1 MPRPRLLSY
10 LLTATF
16 TFSWPGFGSVPAA
29 QATAPPGAGPP
40 AADASGVEAEARA
53 ILEELLVVDTSAGD
67 ETKALKPLAERFRQ
81 AGVAAELIE
90 SAPGRGNL
98 IARLKS
104 TSKKPRRP
112 LLLLAHIDVVP
123 TAGQPWTSSPFQPV
137 LRDGYLVARGVAD
150 DKSMAASIAAV
161 ALDLARTRAPLGRDV
176 IVALTA
182 GEETGGD
189 AGVRWLLAHR
199 RELLDAELALN
210 EGGALLLDEQG
221 ERVVSVQLQAAEK
234 SYQSYQVTARA
245 GGGHSSVPDAATDPV
260 TRLSR
265 ALVRLGEFR
274 FPAHVEPSVRD
285 EIARLSTVE
294 AAPLGEVLRRV
305 AAAPPA
311 APIAPAD
318 EALLAADRRV
328 NALTHTTC
336 VATML
341 AAAPQDNVLP
351 TSASATINCRI
362 LPSET
367 REGTLATL
375 RRVLGDDKLEI
386 QPLSDIGV
394 APPSPA
400 GGVVSE
406 AVRRVAARMFPEARV
421 VHTMG
426 LGASDSRHL
435 RGVGVAAYGIATAP
449 ATPKELFTAH
459 GPDERRRE
467 RWLAPGTRFFRE
479 LVRELTR

>member
-1 MPRPRLLSY
+1 VLRPRLLPLV
-10 LLTATF
+10 LLTL
-16 TFSWPGFGSVPAA
+16 TFSLRPEARAHGTEPPLAA
-29 QATAPPGAGPP
+29 KPPGA
-40 AADASGVEAEARA
+40 AASAGVEAEARA
-53 ILEELLVVDTSAGD
+53 ILDELLVVDTSAGN
-67 ETKALKPLAERFRQ
+67 ETTVLRPLVERFRQ
-81 AGVAAELIE
+81 AGMTVELVE

-104 TSKKPRRP
+104 ASKKPRRP
-112 LLLLAHIDVVP
+112 LLLLAHVDVVP
-123 TAGQPWTSSPFQPV
+123 TAGQPWTTSPFEPAR
-137 LRDGYLVARGVAD
+137 RDGYLVARGVAD
-150 DKSMAASIAAV
+150 DKSMAAAIAAV
-161 ALDLARTRAPLGRDV
+161 ALELARARTPLGRDL

-210 EGGALLLDEQG
+210 EGGSLLLDDQG
-221 ERVVSVQLQAAEK
+221 ARVVSVQLQAAEK

-245 GGGHSSVPDAATDPV
+245 AGGHSSAPDAATDPV

-274 FPAHVEPSVRD
+274 FPVRIEPSVRE
-285 EIARLSTVE
+285 EIARLATVE
-294 AAPLGEVLRRV
+294 SAPLGEVLRRI

-311 APIAPAD
+311 APIAAAD
-318 EALLAADRRV
+318 EAILAAHRKV

-341 AAAPQDNVLP
+341 AASPQDNVLP

-375 RRVLGDDKLEI
+375 RRVLADDTLEI

-394 APPSPA
+394 APPSPTSGA
-400 GGVVSE
+400 MSE
-406 AVRRVAARMFPEARV
+406 AVRRVAARVFPEARL

-449 ATPKELFTAH
+449 ATATDLFTAH
-459 GPDERRRE
+459 GPDERRQE
-467 RWLAPGTRFFRE
+467 RWLGPGTRFLRE